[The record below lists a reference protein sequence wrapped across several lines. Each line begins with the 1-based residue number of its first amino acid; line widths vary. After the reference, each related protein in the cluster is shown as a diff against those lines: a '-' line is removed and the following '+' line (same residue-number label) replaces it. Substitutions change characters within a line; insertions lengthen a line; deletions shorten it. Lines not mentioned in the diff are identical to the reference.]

1 MHLLLAAPLALLAAP
16 LLWRQLHQRRLAR
29 LLVHAGPHAIAES
42 RFVRL
47 GGVDQW
53 IGVRGEDRQN
63 PVLLILHGGPGCPYS
78 IFTPIMRS
86 WERHFTIVQWDRRG
100 VGKTLGR
107 NGKAGCGPLSF
118 PRMVDDAIELAQHLH
133 HHLPNTRQ
141 IVLGASMGNL
151 VGIPLVKRR
160 PDLFAAYVA
169 TDLGVD
175 LRSETVGWQRT
186 RERLLAAGPRKT
198 LARLTAIGPDPTRWT
213 LAQWQT
219 KQQIVM
225 QTDPRMHEVGRRLLL
240 PAILTAPEH
249 SLRDVLHILQGLEF
263 AAATLFAEYIA
274 HDTRA
279 LGPRYE
285 LPFCLLQGDSDL
297 FTPTEL
303 ATAYF
308 HEVEAPHKQLALIR
322 AAGHFAA
329 FTRPEQFLHE
339 LLTRVRPLALA

>member
-160 PDLFAAYVA
+160 PDLFAAYGAAMRRGKVVHMTMPA
-169 TDLGVD
+169 RRLV
-175 LRSETVGWQRT
+175 SAESAMQR
-186 RERLLAAGPRKT
+186 
-198 LARLTAIGPDPTRWT
+198 
-213 LAQWQT
+213 LAQLLTGHDWRDLHAFLPDDLEDALQHRSAVAAALIASLELT
-219 KQQIVM
+219 KQ
-225 QTDPRMHEVGRRLLL
+225 GRIELQQ
-240 PAILTAPEH
+240 AAP
-249 SLRDVLHILQGLEF
+249 F
-263 AAATLFAEYIA
+263 
-274 HDTRA
+274 
-279 LGPRYE
+279 GPIMVR
-285 LPFCLLQGDSDL
+285 
-297 FTPTEL
+297 
-303 ATAYF
+303 
-308 HEVEAPHKQLALIR
+308 R
-322 AAGHFAA
+322 
-329 FTRPEQFLHE
+329 RP
-339 LLTRVRPLALA
+339 